1 MKSDIIQISDALF
14 IKLGKM
20 ISEKYGI
27 KMPIEKK
34 IMFQSRMQRRLQE
47 LNIGSFDEYADLLQD
62 VKGQKD
68 EFSIMADY
76 ISTNKTEFFRENAH
90 FNFLSGSVLP
100 KFQSQVQGF
109 RLPIMNIWSAGCSS
123 GQESYSICITIEEF
137 MRSSGFN
144 MAYYIM
150 ATDIS
155 TRMLKTAKEAIYPM
169 TVVDDISLDLKQKYF
184 LKSKGLT
191 DSKVRVAKEIRD
203 KVRFAYL
210 NLMDDSYHI
219 KGDFHVI
226 FLRNTLIYFEPAV
239 QKRVLNKVLERLVDG
254 GYLFI
259 GHSESLINMNLPI
272 RSIAPSVYIKNK

>member
-1 MKSDIIQISDALF
+1 
-14 IKLGKM
+14 
-20 ISEKYGI
+20 
-27 KMPIEKK
+27 MPIEKK
-34 IMFQSRMQRRLQE
+34 IMFQSRMQKRLQE
-47 LNIGSFDEYADLLQD
+47 LSIGSFDEYADVLLD
-62 VKGQKD
+62 AKGDKN

-90 FNFLSGSVLP
+90 FNFLSETVIP
-100 KFQSQVQGF
+100 GF
-109 RLPIMNIWSAGCSS
+109 KMQAQAFRIPHMNIWSAGCSS

-137 MRSSGFN
+137 MRSTGFK
-144 MAYYIM
+144 MSYFIT

-155 TRMLKTAKEAIYPM
+155 TRMLRTAKEAIYPM
-169 TVVDDISLDLKQKYF
+169 ALVDDISLDLKQKYF
-184 LKSKGLT
+184 LKSKGEN

-219 KGDFHVI
+219 KGDFNVI
-226 FLRNTLIYFEPAV
+226 FLRNTLIYFDPV
-239 QKRVLNKVLERLVDG
+239 DQKKVLNKVLERLVDG